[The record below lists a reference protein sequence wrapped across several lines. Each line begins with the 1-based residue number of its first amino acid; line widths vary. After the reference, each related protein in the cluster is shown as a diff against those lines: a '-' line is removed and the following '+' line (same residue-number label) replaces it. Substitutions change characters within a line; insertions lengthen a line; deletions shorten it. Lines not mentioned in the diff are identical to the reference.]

1 MHVRNY
7 SLCRPEH
14 EVIALQFKRILFRI
28 EVRSPAIGEAI
39 ALGAAVDYLSQFG
52 MLRIHEYE
60 ESGNNLY
67 GSASLRFFIQ
77 KELGMYLYETYP
89 CETRYEFNEANQFL
103 GYYGL
108 DEDEL
113 IR

>member
-1 MHVRNY
+1 M
-7 SLCRPEH
+7 
-14 EVIALQFKRILFRI
+14 KRI

-60 ESGNNLY
+60 
-67 GSASLRFFIQ
+67 
-77 KELGMYLYETYP
+77 KELGVYLYETYP